1 MPYSKEELDN
11 LAFYQSLI
19 TRDES
24 KYLEMVQKRTENG
37 NVQDGILRDKNTGNI
52 ILFERIIDGQGTDG
66 TSYMHLERDSSANNL
81 HELSFEDGYWIYEEN
96 DELNKIIKRE
106 FTEF

>member
-1 MPYSKEELDN
+1 MPYSKNELDT
-11 LAFYQSLI
+11 LTFYQSLI

-24 KYLEMVQKRTENG
+24 KYLEMIGKRTENG
-37 NVQDGILRDKNTGNI
+37 NVQDGVLRDKNTGNL

-66 TSYMHLERDSSANNL
+66 TSYLQQERESTASNL
-81 HELSFEDGYWIYEEN
+81 HEMSYEEGYWIYEEN